1 MISEFCI
8 RTANSIAGSN
18 FCIPIRKCVH
28 LFTLFIHVNCIC
40 KLCSFLHH
48 PNTVKMLSSE
58 RTFPKKA
65 GMRTV
70 SQMRSNVKK
79 CPAAEPLCCRALC
92 CHRNLIFKSS
102 ASAIWLRQ
110 ELRTQTKAALDFP
123 VTALQ
128 FFSFMGSLTISFQAL
143 SMVRITLGPILDRN
157 TSWESSRC

>member
-1 MISEFCI
+1 MIPSFCTG
-8 RTANSIAGSN
+8 TANSIAGSN
-18 FCIPIRKCVH
+18 FCVPIRRCVH
-28 LFTLFIHVNCIC
+28 LFTLFIHVNYIC

-58 RTFPKKA
+58 RTFLKKA

-79 CPAAEPLCCRALC
+79 CPAAELLCCRALC
-92 CHRNLIFKSS
+92 CHNNLIFKSS

-110 ELRTQTKAALDFP
+110 EFGTQTKAALDFP
-123 VTALQ
+123 VTAPQ

-143 SMVRITLGPILDRN
+143 SMVRITLGPILERN
-157 TSWESSRC
+157 TS

>member
-1 MISEFCI
+1 MIPGFCI

-18 FCIPIRKCVH
+18 FCIPIRKRVH

-40 KLCSFLHH
+40 KLCSFLRH

-65 GMRTV
+65 GMRTI

-79 CPAAEPLCCRALC
+79 CPAAEPLCCRAFC

-102 ASAIWLRQ
+102 ASAIRQ
-110 ELRTQTKAALDFP
+110 EFWTQTKAFP
-123 VTALQ
+123 ITAPQ

-143 SMVRITLGPILDRN
+143 SMVRITLGPILERN
-157 TSWESSRC
+157 TS

>member
-1 MISEFCI
+1 MIPGFCI

-28 LFTLFIHVNCIC
+28 LFTLFIRVNYVC

-65 GMRTV
+65 GMRTI

-79 CPAAEPLCCRALC
+79 CPAAEPLCCRAFC

-102 ASAIWLRQ
+102 TFSSIRQMVFRNASSL
-110 ELRTQTKAALDFP
+110 LPL
-123 VTALQ
+123 
-128 FFSFMGSLTISFQAL
+128 GSSNPQ
-143 SMVRITLGPILDRN
+143 
-157 TSWESSRC
+157 SSRWEQGSQGH